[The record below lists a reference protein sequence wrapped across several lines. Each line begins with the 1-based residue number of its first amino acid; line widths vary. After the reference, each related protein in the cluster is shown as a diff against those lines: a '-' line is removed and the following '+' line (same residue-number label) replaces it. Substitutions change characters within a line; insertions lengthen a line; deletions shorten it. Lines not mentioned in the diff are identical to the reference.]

1 MMGAEA
7 APGTVRI
14 RRGVVWIAISAVLAL
29 VTPASAQLQAGAR
42 ADESAFWSEAGWGA
56 GAACTNLLYIPA
68 KLVYA
73 GAGGLIGGL
82 AWAVTLGSTET
93 SNAVWEPT
101 LGGDYVLTPGILAGT
116 QPLHFNGPP
125 APIPPARSS
134 TFQESEAP

>member
-1 MMGAEA
+1 MMGGVAS
-7 APGTVRI
+7 PGRGCI
-14 RRGVVWIAISAVLAL
+14 RRGVVWVAIGILLAL
-29 VTPASAQLQAGAR
+29 VTPASAQLQVGAR
-42 ADESAFWSEAGWGA
+42 ADESTFWSEAGWGA
-56 GAACTNLLYIPA
+56 GAACANLLYIPA

-93 SNAVWEPT
+93 ANAVWEPT
-101 LGGDYVLTPGILAGT
+101 LGGDFVLTPGMLAGT

-134 TFQESEAP
+134 TFQESAAP